1 MEERTMIQGYS
12 TDITVAENTAIP
24 FNNVTIKKGCGAEL
38 AGPATIQLNKAG
50 IYMVS
55 VDGSIEPAAAGEVSI
70 QLSKDG
76 ILQPQAQ
83 AIETG
88 ATDSITHLSFVT
100 LVQVKENNTCS
111 CCTSPTRIQ
120 VINGTEGTFSNI
132 NIVVTKLC

>member
-1 MEERTMIQGYS
+1 MIQGYS
-12 TDITVAENTAIP
+12 TDITIADNTAIP
-24 FNNVTIKKGCGAEL
+24 FNNITIKKGCSAEV

-50 IYMVS
+50 IYMVATN
-55 VDGSIEPAAAGEVSI
+55 VSIAPTAAGEISI

-83 AIETG
+83 SVATG
-88 ATDSITHLSFVT
+88 AATTITPLGFTT

-120 VINGTEGTFSNI
+120 IINSSEGDI
-132 NIVVTKLC
+132 AIANIVVTKLC